1 MDKQK
6 FILSSYEEEPTK
18 MSNILAEV
26 DTAFEQYDALYQQ
39 KQDLMRFAAIS
50 VFFQDDLSLLANWM
64 FGHKIKDKNFIQAI
78 GDLEKSV
85 LEFKKESFN
94 WLPLVIDFKYE
105 NFYKE
110 SQRED
115 TEFLRGLFIEEFDT
129 SLKYL
134 QNEYLRENLKYW
146 ISTASKIIEKRISK
160 KRSRAKTN

>member
-1 MDKQK
+1 MMN
-6 FILSSYEEEPTK
+6 S
-18 MSNILAEV
+18 
-26 DTAFEQYDALYQQ
+26 LY
-39 KQDLMRFAAIS
+39 R
-50 VFFQDDLSLLANWM
+50 
-64 FGHKIKDKNFIQAI
+64 
-78 GDLEKSV
+78 
-85 LEFKKESFN
+85 
-94 WLPLVIDFKYE
+94 KYE

-134 QNEYLRENLKYW
+134 QNEDLRENLKYW